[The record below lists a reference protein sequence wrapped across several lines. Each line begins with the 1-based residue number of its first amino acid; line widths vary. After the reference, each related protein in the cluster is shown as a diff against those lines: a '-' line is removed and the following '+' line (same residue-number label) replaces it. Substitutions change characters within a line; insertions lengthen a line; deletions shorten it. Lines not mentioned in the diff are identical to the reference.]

1 LAGRW
6 NPRIIGNDK
15 REENGMDFQNAFAGK
30 KVIDLTGG
38 VAGPS
43 CAMMLAQHGAN
54 VIKVETPHGGGDWAR
69 ILGRRYED
77 HSAFSLY
84 GTLGKRSLALD
95 LKTPEGT
102 EIMWRLL
109 QDADVFME
117 GLKPGTIQRYGFGYD
132 DVRARVPGIIY
143 YSISGFGQTGPLA
156 ARPAMDPV
164 LQAFTGIVTE
174 NKGEHDQHPHR
185 IAISLIDMFTG
196 LLGFQAIAT
205 SLYVQREQN
214 PKQSRY
220 VEASLM
226 QGGAM
231 LSVIRLIANYLER
244 GTTQRTSM
252 PNGVFNT
259 ADGQINITMI
269 RPGDWPPF
277 CDAIGRPELAKDP
290 RYADGAA
297 RLANLDQLMEEVRQI
312 VKERTTGWLSERL
325 TARGIM
331 NGKVN
336 SYEEF
341 LREEQVAATGVISWL
356 NQPGLPEPI
365 PMPNIPGLDAFV
377 DGTKRAHAPRLGEH
391 SVEILAEHG
400 YTQSEID
407 ALLHRKI
414 IGAPER

>member
-1 LAGRW
+1 
-6 NPRIIGNDK
+6 
-15 REENGMDFQNAFAGK
+15 MDYNAAFAGL

-54 VIKVETPHGGGDWAR
+54 VIKLETPHGGGDWSR

-77 HSAFSLY
+77 HSAFSVY
-84 GTLGKRSLALD
+84 GTLGKRSIAVD
-95 LKTPEGT
+95 LKTPEGN
-102 EIMWRLL
+102 EILWRLL
-109 QDADVFME
+109 RGADVFME
-117 GLKPGTIQRYGFGYD
+117 GFRPGTIQRYGFGYD
-132 DVRARVPGIIY
+132 AVSAREPQIIY

-164 LQAFTGIVTE
+164 LQAFIGIVNE
-174 NKGEHDQHPHR
+174 NRGEHDNHPHR

-205 SLYVQREQN
+205 SLYVRREE
-214 PKQSRY
+214 KRGRY
-220 VEASLM
+220 LEASLM

-259 ADGQINITMI
+259 ADGQLNITMV
-269 RPGDWPPF
+269 RPGDWLPF
-277 CDAIGRPELAKDP
+277 CEAIETPGLSSDP
-290 RYADGAA
+290 RFADAKA
-297 RLANLDQLMEEVRQI
+297 RGENLDELYKIVRP
-312 VKERTTGWLSERL
+312 VFASKTTAWLAERF

-336 SYEEF
+336 TYEEF
-341 LREEQVAATGVISWL
+341 LREPQVAAAGIMAWL
-356 NQPGLPEPI
+356 DQPGIPEPV
-365 PMPNIPGLDAFV
+365 PMPNIPGLPPLEN
-377 DGTKRAHAPRLGEH
+377 GTKRAHAPRLGEH
-391 SVEILAEHG
+391 TIEVLQEHG
-400 YTQSEID
+400 YTEAEIA
-407 ALLHRKI
+407 ALLERQVV
-414 IGAPER
+414 GAPQAAAMAG